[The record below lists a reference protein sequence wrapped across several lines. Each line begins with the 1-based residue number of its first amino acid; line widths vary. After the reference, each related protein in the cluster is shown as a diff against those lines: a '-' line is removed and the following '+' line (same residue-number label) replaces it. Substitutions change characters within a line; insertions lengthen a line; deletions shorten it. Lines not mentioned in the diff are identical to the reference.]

1 MKKKKAYATHT
12 QARRS
17 PRKIQRVK
25 MIFITPR
32 SFFIDPPKVR
42 AREREREIE
51 KMGTKN
57 YIIIMMM
64 ISGGETG

>member
-1 MKKKKAYATHT
+1 
-12 QARRS
+12 
-17 PRKIQRVK
+17 

-42 AREREREIE
+42 AREREREREIE